1 MNNEDEFK
9 VIEVDNMKKVIVYL
23 QLIINRNY
31 HGKLRRNFK
40 NIFSK
45 YDEIIV
51 ITNSLGA
58 YFSFISLSE
67 KAYVRNN
74 PIKWNIPSSIL

>member
-1 MNNEDEFK
+1 M
-9 VIEVDNMKKVIVYL
+9 ML
-23 QLIINRNY
+23 QPLIINRNY

-45 YDEIIV
+45 YDEVIV
-51 ITNSLGA
+51 IANSLGA
-58 YFSFISLSE
+58 YFSFISLPE